1 MATWEA
7 GLADEAVAYTRNL
20 ISSDG
25 AFRTE
30 LERSVRTATG
40 TSSTSC
46 HSCHSHSQHLCDL
59 NFAQGKDDHVG
70 SILTTTLQSEN
81 LAGLL
86 PAIFDSAG
94 SAYANMKKK
103 SPLENDDPEA
113 ATVRHMTLRGALLKI
128 IRQDV
133 HRSLIASL
141 ARHAEDAELYADPSR
156 IDWRRLSQIPNNSM
170 AELLGSNGYTVM
182 RGFTLPSAVS
192 I

>member
-7 GLADEAVAYTRNL
+7 GLADEVIAYTRNL

-30 LERSVRTATG
+30 LERGVRTATG
-40 TSSTSC
+40 TSAASC
-46 HSCHSHSQHLCDL
+46 HSCHSHSQQSCHL
-59 NFAQGKDDHVG
+59 NFAQGENDYVG
-70 SILTTTLQSEN
+70 SILTTTLQPEN

-86 PAIFDSAG
+86 SAIFDSAG

-103 SPLENDDPEA
+103 APLENDDPEA

-128 IRQDV
+128 IRQEV
-133 HRSLIASL
+133 HRRLIASL

-156 IDWRRLSQIPNNSM
+156 MDSRRFTQIPNNCM
-170 AELLGSNGYTVM
+170 AELLGGNDYTVLHT
-182 RGFTLPSAVS
+182 FTSPSAVS
-192 I
+192 F